1 MPSPSSFQKPEPQLD
16 PHPQVAPAKT
26 RGEETTASRH
36 LRKIQMAYLNKGS
49 LEDTQQK
56 KQIDEESYYEEDD
69 SKVLNYQDI
78 LEQQNQAQNRT
89 GGDLKL

>member
-1 MPSPSSFQKPEPQLD
+1 
-16 PHPQVAPAKT
+16 
-26 RGEETTASRH
+26 
-36 LRKIQMAYLNKGS
+36 MAYLNKGS